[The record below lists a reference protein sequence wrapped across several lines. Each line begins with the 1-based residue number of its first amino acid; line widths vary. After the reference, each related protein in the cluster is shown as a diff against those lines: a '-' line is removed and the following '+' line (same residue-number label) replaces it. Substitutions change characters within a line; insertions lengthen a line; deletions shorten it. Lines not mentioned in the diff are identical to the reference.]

1 MSATP
6 GRRPFIAACIV
17 LILFGGTH
25 MLTFLRALFVPLTD
39 PLQIEADRAMR
50 AVTLDMGPFHTNA
63 AMLMHLL
70 SASYSPLLIGL
81 ATINLIAL
89 AGAIAQGRLRA
100 LTIANIFLVGLLLA
114 VTIIYQFPPP
124 MVFSLVAVILFL
136 VSLMRQRRPQP
147 LAA

>member
-6 GRRPFIAACIV
+6 GRRPFIAACII
-17 LILFGGTH
+17 LLLFGGTH
-25 MLTFLRALFVPLTD
+25 IATFLRALFVPLTD

-50 AVTLDMGPFHTNA
+50 AVTFDMGPFHTNA

-89 AGAIAQGRLRA
+89 PGAIASGRFRV
-100 LTIANIFLVGLLLA
+100 LTIANIILVGLLLA
-114 VTIIYQFPPP
+114 ITIIYRFPPP
-124 MVFSLVAVILFL
+124 MLFLLIAVI
-136 VSLMRQRRPQP
+136 
-147 LAA
+147 